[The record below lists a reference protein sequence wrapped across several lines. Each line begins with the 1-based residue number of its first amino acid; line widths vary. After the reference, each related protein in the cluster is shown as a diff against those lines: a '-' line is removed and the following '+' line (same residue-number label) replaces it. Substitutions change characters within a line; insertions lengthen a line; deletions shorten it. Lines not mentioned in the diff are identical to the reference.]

1 MVDHCVRVFKR
12 KYSKDL
18 TVNQRALERLRSACE
33 KAKRI
38 LSCTT
43 QTTIE
48 LDCLHEGIDFSNIFT
63 RAKFEELNMSL
74 FEKCIT
80 ILDKCLI
87 DAKMNKSQVDKIILV
102 GGSTRI
108 PKPLWLQSDNKN
120 VQDLILSDVTPL
132 SLGINHIEDVFS
144 ILIPRN
150 TSIPASNTII
160 YATLIDNQHT
170 AHIGVYQG
178 ERAGSSDNL
187 LLGDF
192 QVSDIPLAPK
202 GQSKVMV
209 GFAID
214 VNGILTVTASDSA
227 LVDQEN
233 STNWTRVF
241 FRGQCLSAG
250 RTGAAKKILAPIYV
264 YYELSPVSLVLI
276 LYVINA
282 IADTTEWLEDNQAA
296 PFAELQAMKMHLE
309 FVCKPL
315 I

>member
-1 MVDHCVRVFKR
+1 M
-12 KYSKDL
+12 
-18 TVNQRALERLRSACE
+18 A
-33 KAKRI
+33 AKV
-38 LSCTT
+38 S
-43 QTTIE
+43 
-48 LDCLHEGIDFSNIFT
+48 GN
-63 RAKFEELNMSL
+63 
-74 FEKCIT
+74 
-80 ILDKCLI
+80 
-87 DAKMNKSQVDKIILV
+87 
-102 GGSTRI
+102 
-108 PKPLWLQSDNKN
+108 SDNKN
-120 VQDLILSDVTPL
+120 VQDLILSNVTPL

-178 ERAGSSDNL
+178 ERARSSDNL

-214 VNGILTVTASDSA
+214 VNGILTVTARTVGTGKIKKLTITNTNGRLSKDEIEKMVKDA
-227 LVDQEN
+227 QEYKFEDQE
-233 STNWTRVF
+233 F
-241 FRGQCLSAG
+241 
-250 RTGAAKKILAPIYV
+250 KKKVNAYNDLRELFCIGPGPIYV

-282 IADTTEWLEDNQAA
+282 MADTTEWLEDNQAA